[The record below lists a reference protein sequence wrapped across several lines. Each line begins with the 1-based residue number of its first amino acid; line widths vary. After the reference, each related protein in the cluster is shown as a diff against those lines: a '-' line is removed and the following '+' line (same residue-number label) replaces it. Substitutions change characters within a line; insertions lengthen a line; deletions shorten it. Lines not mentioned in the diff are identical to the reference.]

1 MQHAKEYLAISLIG
15 LLPYALTQ
23 IYSGTLREIGHTV
36 PPMAAGISGVLVNL
50 VLNYVLIF
58 GHFGAP
64 ALGVAGAAIAT
75 VISRFVECAVV
86 MIWAHRNPD
95 KCEFISGV
103 YRSFR
108 VPMPLVKRIAV
119 TGMPL
124 MLNETIWAAGQAFLL
139 QSYSVRGIAVVSA
152 MNITNTLFNTVSV
165 LFMAVGSAIAI
176 LLGHLL
182 GDGKLDEARDS
193 ARKMIAF
200 SIFMGVATGVIV
212 AALSGLFPHIYNTTE
227 EVRALSTLLI
237 LVTAVTSP
245 LRAYVHACYFTIRSG
260 GNTWIRRVDRARTSS
275 VVL

>member
-1 MQHAKEYLAISLIG
+1 
-15 LLPYALTQ
+15 
-23 IYSGTLREIGHTV
+23 
-36 PPMAAGISGVLVNL
+36 
-50 VLNYVLIF
+50 
-58 GHFGAP
+58 
-64 ALGVAGAAIAT
+64 
-75 VISRFVECAVV
+75 

-260 GNTWIRRVDRARTSS
+260 GNTWITFLFDSVFVWCVNVPIAFFLSSFTTMSITLVFFATQAADLAKMLFGIWLLRRGTWAKNITVSS
-275 VVL
+275 NEEESV